1 MLFDVGAHPMN
12 WRRGLFRLWL
22 AVSALWLIVV
32 ALLFYPQVVSPYI
45 EPQAYILTNDGFLQL
60 DNVSDSQDHDFKT
73 AYQIEIEFP
82 NKVILF
88 AKDDTPKPVLDTQSK
103 SFYERYVKPRDAE
116 VTTARWQ
123 SLERASA
130 TGLLP
135 PLALIL
141 LGLVIG
147 WIVSGFKSQKS

>member
-1 MLFDVGAHPMN
+1 LNGAQPDELE
-12 WRRGLFRLWL
+12 RGLFRLWL
-22 AVSALWLIVV
+22 ALSALWLSIIAV
-32 ALLFYPQVVSPYI
+32 LFYPQVVSPYI
-45 EPQAYILTNDGFLQL
+45 EPQAYILRDDSDSGFLQV
-60 DNVSDSQDHDFKT
+60 DNVSDSNDQDFKA

-82 NKVILF
+82 NKVTLF

-103 SFYERYVKPRDAE
+103 SSYERYVKPRDAE
-116 VTTARWQ
+116 LTTARWQ

-130 TGLLP
+130 TALLP
-135 PLALIL
+135 PLSLIL

>member
-1 MLFDVGAHPMN
+1 
-12 WRRGLFRLWL
+12 
-22 AVSALWLIVV
+22 VSNS
-32 ALLFYPQVVSPYI
+32 Y
-45 EPQAYILTNDGFLQL
+45 DR
-60 DNVSDSQDHDFKT
+60 DFKS

-82 NKVILF
+82 NKVTLF

-103 SFYERYVKPRDAE
+103 SFFEQHVKPRDAE
-116 VTTARWQ
+116 LTTARWQ

-135 PLALIL
+135 PLALIP

-147 WIVSGFKSQKS
+147 WIVSGFKSTAQKS